1 MSKDGEEVGTL
12 TSPTDSPRFGKIG
25 MAIVRADLATPG
37 STLEVALGNGSVPAT
52 VDALPLYDTQKT
64 RPRS

>member
-1 MSKDGEEVGTL
+1 
-12 TSPTDSPRFGKIG
+12 

-37 STLEVALGNGSVPAT
+37 ATLDVAFGDGSVPAA